1 MKKLR
6 IVLLAI
12 TAVLAVFSFS
22 TMLAVRPGQHSAVLE
37 AARER
42 QRVPI
47 LSVTE
52 PLETNTDQIAEEE
65 RIARLVADILLSD
78 EAFIGGV
85 SDQVEAAIPGYV
97 TEWVQSE
104 EFAAIMD
111 KALEDSIS
119 EIVDR
124 VIAELVTD
132 ENLEYVASIVAERL
146 GTSEEEVYAAAFS
159 RIATRVLAMLTLPDG
174 NEFDI
179 ESAVRSLYAANRDA
193 IISDIVTAAVAQ
205 YDALTTEEK
214 IDLLA
219 TDEQAVEIYAAERE
233 FVISDIVDS
242 IIEQY
247 NALTTEEKIALLSTD
262 DQAVEIY
269 ANERDYIISD
279 IVAEAIAQ
287 YDALTTEEKIALLST
302 DDQAVKIYANERD
315 YIISDIVAEAI
326 ARYDALTTEEKIA
339 LLSTDDQAVE
349 IYANERDYIISD
361 IVAEAIARYDA
372 LTTEEKIALLS
383 TDDQAV
389 EIYANER
396 DFIISDIVS
405 AAVAEYDALTT
416 EEKIEVLSAEDIIMA
431 LYGDNRDA
439 LMDDI
444 VAELV
449 SRVDGLTDEEK
460 AALFGSA
467 DVETEVIALY
477 EANKEYIVEEFLD
490 IILAKY
496 GTTPAT
502 ESYQEEPEQPSEEP
516 ASRPIITV
524 PVFDPT
530 PSVSNDASAEEYM
543 EARSSAR
550 EAEIA
555 RLLEYINI

>member
-97 TEWVQSE
+97 TEWVQGE

-302 DDQAVKIYANERD
+302 DDQAV
-315 YIISDIVAEAI
+315 
-326 ARYDALTTEEKIA
+326 
-339 LLSTDDQAVE
+339 E
-349 IYANERDYIISD
+349 IYANERDY
-361 IVAEAIARYDA
+361 
-372 LTTEEKIALLS
+372 
-383 TDDQAV
+383 
-389 EIYANER
+389 
-396 DFIISDIVS
+396 IISDIVS

-449 SRVDGLTDEEK
+449 SRVEGLTDEEK

-467 DVETEVIALY
+467 DVEAEVIALY

-502 ESYQEEPEQPSEEP
+502 ESYQEPEQPSEEP

>member
-85 SDQVEAAIPGYV
+85 SDQVEAAIPGYI

-104 EFAAIMD
+104 EFATIMD
-111 KALEDSIS
+111 KALEESIS

-124 VIAELVTD
+124 VITELVTD
-132 ENLEYVASIVAERL
+132 ENLDYVASIVADRL
-146 GTSEEEVYAAAFS
+146 GTSEEEVYVAAFS
-159 RIATRVLAMLTLPDG
+159 RIATRVLSMLTLPDG
-174 NEFDI
+174 DELDI
-179 ESAVRSLYAANRDA
+179 ESAVRSLYASNRDA
-193 IISDIVTAAVAQ
+193 IIYDIVSAAVAQ
-205 YDALTTEEK
+205 YDALSTEEKIELLATDEQAVEIYADEREFIISDIVDSIVEQYSALTTEEK
-214 IDLLA
+214 IDLLATDDQAVDIYAAERDYIISDIIAEAIAQYGALTTEEKIELLA
-219 TDEQAVEIYAAERE
+219 TDEQAVEIYAAER
-233 FVISDIVDS
+233 
-242 IIEQY
+242 
-247 NALTTEEKIALLSTD
+247 
-262 DQAVEIY
+262 
-269 ANERDYIISD
+269 DYIISD
-279 IVAEAIAQ
+279 II
-287 YDALTTEEKIALLST
+287 
-302 DDQAVKIYANERD
+302 
-315 YIISDIVAEAI
+315 
-326 ARYDALTTEEKIA
+326 
-339 LLSTDDQAVE
+339 
-349 IYANERDYIISD
+349 
-361 IVAEAIARYDA
+361 
-372 LTTEEKIALLS
+372 
-383 TDDQAV
+383 
-389 EIYANER
+389 
-396 DFIISDIVS
+396 S
-405 AAVAEYDALTT
+405 AAVAQYDALTT
-416 EEKIEVLSAEDIIMA
+416 EEKIEVLAAEDIIMA
-431 LYGDNRDA
+431 LYGSNRDA

-444 VAELV
+444 VAELL
-449 SRVDGLTDEEK
+449 SRIEPLTDEEK

-467 DVETEVIALY
+467 DVEAEVIALY

-496 GTTPAT
+496 GTTPSTA
-502 ESYQEEPEQPSEEP
+502 SYEEPEPVEEP

-530 PSVSNDASAEEYM
+530 PSVSDDASAEEYM
-543 EARSSAR
+543 DARSSAR

>member
-65 RIARLVADILLSD
+65 RIARLVVDILLSD

-85 SDQVEAAIPGYV
+85 SDQVEAAIPGYI
-97 TEWVQSE
+97 TEWVQGE

-124 VIAELVTD
+124 VITELVTD
-132 ENLEYVASIVAERL
+132 ENLDYVASIVADRL
-146 GTSEEEVYAAAFS
+146 GTSEEEVYVAAFS
-159 RIATRVLAMLTLPDG
+159 RIATRVLSMLTLPDG
-174 NEFDI
+174 DELDI
-179 ESAVRSLYAANRDA
+179 ESAVRSLYASNRDA
-193 IISDIVTAAVAQ
+193 IIYDIVSAAVAQYDALTTKEKIDLLATDDQAVDIYAAERDYIISDIIAEAIAQ

-214 IDLLA
+214 IELLA
-219 TDEQAVEIYAAERE
+219 TDEQAVEIYAAER
-233 FVISDIVDS
+233 
-242 IIEQY
+242 
-247 NALTTEEKIALLSTD
+247 
-262 DQAVEIY
+262 
-269 ANERDYIISD
+269 DYIISD
-279 IVAEAIAQ
+279 II
-287 YDALTTEEKIALLST
+287 
-302 DDQAVKIYANERD
+302 
-315 YIISDIVAEAI
+315 
-326 ARYDALTTEEKIA
+326 
-339 LLSTDDQAVE
+339 
-349 IYANERDYIISD
+349 
-361 IVAEAIARYDA
+361 
-372 LTTEEKIALLS
+372 
-383 TDDQAV
+383 
-389 EIYANER
+389 
-396 DFIISDIVS
+396 S
-405 AAVAEYDALTT
+405 AAVAQYDALTT
-416 EEKIEVLSAEDIIMA
+416 EEKIEVLAAEDIIMA
-431 LYGDNRDA
+431 LYGSNRDA

-444 VAELV
+444 VAELL
-449 SRVDGLTDEEK
+449 SRIEPLTDEEK

-467 DVETEVIALY
+467 DVEAEVIALY

-496 GTTPAT
+496 GTTPSTA
-502 ESYQEEPEQPSEEP
+502 SYEEPEPVEEP

-530 PSVSNDASAEEYM
+530 PSVSDDVSAEEYM
-543 EARSSAR
+543 DARSSAR

>member
-85 SDQVEAAIPGYV
+85 SDQVEAAIPGYI

-124 VIAELVTD
+124 VITELVTD
-132 ENLEYVASIVAERL
+132 ENLDYVASIVADRL
-146 GTSEEEVYAAAFS
+146 GTSEEEVYVAAFS
-159 RIATRVLAMLTLPDG
+159 RIATRVLSMLTLPDG
-174 NEFDI
+174 DELDI
-179 ESAVRSLYAANRDA
+179 ESAVRSLYASNRDA
-193 IISDIVTAAVAQ
+193 IIYDIVSAAVAQ
-205 YDALTTEEK
+205 YDALSTEEKIELLATDEQAVEIYADEREFIISDIVDSIVEQYSALTTEEK
-214 IDLLA
+214 IAILSTDDQAVDIYAAERDYIISDIIAEAIAQYGALTTEEKIELLA
-219 TDEQAVEIYAAERE
+219 TDEQAVEIYAAER
-233 FVISDIVDS
+233 
-242 IIEQY
+242 
-247 NALTTEEKIALLSTD
+247 
-262 DQAVEIY
+262 
-269 ANERDYIISD
+269 DYIISD
-279 IVAEAIAQ
+279 II
-287 YDALTTEEKIALLST
+287 
-302 DDQAVKIYANERD
+302 
-315 YIISDIVAEAI
+315 
-326 ARYDALTTEEKIA
+326 
-339 LLSTDDQAVE
+339 
-349 IYANERDYIISD
+349 
-361 IVAEAIARYDA
+361 
-372 LTTEEKIALLS
+372 
-383 TDDQAV
+383 
-389 EIYANER
+389 
-396 DFIISDIVS
+396 S
-405 AAVAEYDALTT
+405 AAVAQYDALTT
-416 EEKIEVLSAEDIIMA
+416 EEKIEVLAAEDIIMA
-431 LYGDNRDA
+431 LYGSNRDA

-444 VAELV
+444 VAELL
-449 SRVDGLTDEEK
+449 SRIEPLTDEEK

-467 DVETEVIALY
+467 DVEAEVIALY

-496 GTTPAT
+496 GTTPSTA
-502 ESYQEEPEQPSEEP
+502 SYEEPEPVEEP

-530 PSVSNDASAEEYM
+530 PSVSDDVSAEEYM
-543 EARSSAR
+543 DARSSAR

>member
-85 SDQVEAAIPGYV
+85 SDQVEAAIPGYI

-124 VIAELVTD
+124 VITELVTD
-132 ENLEYVASIVAERL
+132 ENLDYVASIVADRL
-146 GTSEEEVYAAAFS
+146 GTSEEEVYVAAFS
-159 RIATRVLAMLTLPDG
+159 RIATRVLSMLTLPDG
-174 NEFDI
+174 DELDI
-179 ESAVRSLYAANRDA
+179 ESAVRSLYASNRDA
-193 IISDIVTAAVAQ
+193 IIYDIVSAAVAQYDALSTEEKIELLATDEQAVEIYADEREFIISDIVDSIVEQYSALTTEEKIDLLATDDQAVDIYAAERDYIISDIVSAAVAQ

-214 IDLLA
+214 IELLA
-219 TDEQAVEIYAAERE
+219 TDEQAVEIYAAER
-233 FVISDIVDS
+233 
-242 IIEQY
+242 
-247 NALTTEEKIALLSTD
+247 
-262 DQAVEIY
+262 
-269 ANERDYIISD
+269 DYIISD
-279 IVAEAIAQ
+279 II
-287 YDALTTEEKIALLST
+287 
-302 DDQAVKIYANERD
+302 
-315 YIISDIVAEAI
+315 
-326 ARYDALTTEEKIA
+326 
-339 LLSTDDQAVE
+339 
-349 IYANERDYIISD
+349 
-361 IVAEAIARYDA
+361 
-372 LTTEEKIALLS
+372 
-383 TDDQAV
+383 
-389 EIYANER
+389 
-396 DFIISDIVS
+396 S
-405 AAVAEYDALTT
+405 AAVAQYDALTT
-416 EEKIEVLSAEDIIMA
+416 EEKIEVLAAEDIIMA
-431 LYGDNRDA
+431 LYGSNRDA

-444 VAELV
+444 VAELL
-449 SRVDGLTDEEK
+449 SRIEPLTDEEK

-467 DVETEVIALY
+467 DVEAEVIALY

-496 GTTPAT
+496 GTTPSTA
-502 ESYQEEPEQPSEEP
+502 SYEEPEPVEEP

-530 PSVSNDASAEEYM
+530 PSVSDDVSAEEYM
-543 EARSSAR
+543 DARSSAR

>member
-85 SDQVEAAIPGYV
+85 SDQVEAAIPGYI

-124 VIAELVTD
+124 VITELVTD
-132 ENLEYVASIVAERL
+132 ENLDYVASIVADRL
-146 GTSEEEVYAAAFS
+146 GTSEEEVYVAAFS
-159 RIATRVLAMLTLPDG
+159 RIATRVLSMLTLPDG
-174 NEFDI
+174 DELDI
-179 ESAVRSLYAANRDA
+179 ESAVRSLYASNRDA
-193 IISDIVTAAVAQ
+193 IIYDIVSAAVAQYDALSTEEKIELLATDEQAVEIYADEREFIISDIVDSIVEQYSALTTEEKIAILSTDDQAVDIYTAERDYIISDIVSAAVAQ

-219 TDEQAVEIYAAERE
+219 TDDQAVDIYAA
-233 FVISDIVDS
+233 
-242 IIEQY
+242 
-247 NALTTEEKIALLSTD
+247 
-262 DQAVEIY
+262 
-269 ANERDYIISD
+269 ERDYIISD
-279 IVAEAIAQ
+279 IIAEAIAQ
-287 YDALTTEEKIALLST
+287 YDALTTEEKIELLAT
-302 DDQAVKIYANERD
+302 DEQAVEIYAAERD
-315 YIISDIVAEAI
+315 YIISDII
-326 ARYDALTTEEKIA
+326 
-339 LLSTDDQAVE
+339 
-349 IYANERDYIISD
+349 
-361 IVAEAIARYDA
+361 
-372 LTTEEKIALLS
+372 
-383 TDDQAV
+383 
-389 EIYANER
+389 
-396 DFIISDIVS
+396 S
-405 AAVAEYDALTT
+405 AAVAQYDALTT
-416 EEKIEVLSAEDIIMA
+416 EEKIEVLAAEDIIMA
-431 LYGDNRDA
+431 LYGSNRDA

-444 VAELV
+444 VAELL
-449 SRVDGLTDEEK
+449 SRIEPLTDEEK

-467 DVETEVIALY
+467 DVEAEVIALY

-496 GTTPAT
+496 GTTPSTA
-502 ESYQEEPEQPSEEP
+502 SYEEPEPVEEP

-530 PSVSNDASAEEYM
+530 PSVSDDASAEEYM
-543 EARSSAR
+543 DARSSAR

>member
-85 SDQVEAAIPGYV
+85 SDQVEAAIPGYI

-124 VIAELVTD
+124 VITELVTD
-132 ENLEYVASIVAERL
+132 ENLDYVASIVADRL
-146 GTSEEEVYAAAFS
+146 GTSEEEVYVAAFS
-159 RIATRVLAMLTLPDG
+159 RIATRVLSMLTLPDG
-174 NEFDI
+174 DELDI
-179 ESAVRSLYAANRDA
+179 ESAVRSLYASNRDA
-193 IISDIVTAAVAQ
+193 IIYDIVSAAVAQYDALSTEEKIELLATDEQAVEIYADEREFIISDIVDSIVEQYSALTTEEKIAILSTDDQAVDIYAAERDYIISDIIAEAIAQ

-214 IDLLA
+214 IELLA
-219 TDEQAVEIYAAERE
+219 TDEQAVEIYAAER
-233 FVISDIVDS
+233 
-242 IIEQY
+242 
-247 NALTTEEKIALLSTD
+247 
-262 DQAVEIY
+262 
-269 ANERDYIISD
+269 DYIISD
-279 IVAEAIAQ
+279 II
-287 YDALTTEEKIALLST
+287 
-302 DDQAVKIYANERD
+302 
-315 YIISDIVAEAI
+315 
-326 ARYDALTTEEKIA
+326 
-339 LLSTDDQAVE
+339 
-349 IYANERDYIISD
+349 
-361 IVAEAIARYDA
+361 
-372 LTTEEKIALLS
+372 
-383 TDDQAV
+383 
-389 EIYANER
+389 
-396 DFIISDIVS
+396 S
-405 AAVAEYDALTT
+405 AAVAQYDALTT
-416 EEKIEVLSAEDIIMA
+416 EEKIEVLAAEDIIMA
-431 LYGDNRDA
+431 LYGSNRDA

-444 VAELV
+444 VAELL
-449 SRVDGLTDEEK
+449 SRIEPLTDEEK

-467 DVETEVIALY
+467 DVEAEVIALY

-496 GTTPAT
+496 GTTPSTA
-502 ESYQEEPEQPSEEP
+502 SYEEPEPVEEP

-530 PSVSNDASAEEYM
+530 PSVSDDASAEEYM
-543 EARSSAR
+543 DARSSAR